1 MLFKKSSDDFDMHPG
16 PILPGPSRVGKQDW
30 FLIFLGSRIILVIL
44 LLPEE
49 QFSISFRVGHCD
61 KFFHYCLP

>member
-1 MLFKKSSDDFDMHPG
+1 MLIKNSSDDFDMHPG
-16 PILPGPSRVGKQDW
+16 PRLTGPSRVGKQDW

-49 QFSISFRVGHCD
+49 QFSISFRVG
-61 KFFHYCLP
+61 LL

>member
-1 MLFKKSSDDFDMHPG
+1 MHPG